1 MTLTTHEPATCE
13 GQPCC
18 IHHPTQH
25 HMVQWP
31 QAWRQD
37 RYLMERTCPHGVG
50 HPDPDHMA
58 HIRATRGEG
67 LAWGQG
73 VHGCDGCCRPTIPG
87 LAPASHGYANGGI
100 IHSGVDAD
108 HPPAWL
114 KRCLY
119 GQ

>member
-1 MTLTTHEPATCE
+1 MLSTHDSSACE

-18 IHHPTQH
+18 IHNPTDH
-25 HMVQWP
+25 HMATWP
-31 QAWRQD
+31 QHWRAG

-73 VHGCDGCCRPTIPG
+73 VHGCDGCCT
-87 LAPASHGYANGGI
+87 
-100 IHSGVDAD
+100 
-108 HPPAWL
+108 PPALCPPPADQSWL
-114 KRCLY
+114 QLETS
-119 GQ
+119 